1 MFATWI
7 LCLFLVL
14 IAPYLLIEAS
24 VLRTR
29 KCAQLGAPR
38 GYRSELARSSQ
49 TAWDYAQKLCGVRY
63 MVSGIVMALAAPAL
77 LFAAPIDTIGSLY
90 MFSVPRGYLDGF
102 VSWCK
107 QIIGLCLTAF
117 LQSTILIA
125 GLMVLKDHVLL
136 GLGLM
141 LAAGVIGGALLLFAL
156 ADRTARRADIWLS
169 GAIIGATVI
178 AAWYVSGHVGHVAEH
193 PETLDEL

>member
-49 TAWDYAQKLCGVRY
+49 TAWDYAQKLCSMRY
-63 MVSGIVMALAAPAL
+63 MLSGIVMAIAALA
-77 LFAAPIDTIGSLY
+77 I
-90 MFSVPRGYLDGF
+90 
-102 VSWCK
+102 
-107 QIIGLCLTAF
+107 
-117 LQSTILIA
+117 
-125 GLMVLKDHVLL
+125 
-136 GLGLM
+136 
-141 LAAGVIGGALLLFAL
+141 LFAL
-156 ADRTARRADIWLS
+156 PIETISSLYSLRLVVVLFEVV
-169 GAIIGATVI
+169 TVLCLM
-178 AAWYVSGHVGHVAEH
+178 ASVESSLRKHVASRQVA
-193 PETLDEL
+193 

>member
-49 TAWDYAQKLCGVRY
+49 TAWDYAQKLCSMRY
-63 MVSGIVMALAAPAL
+63 MLGGIVMAIAALA
-77 LFAAPIDTIGSLY
+77 I
-90 MFSVPRGYLDGF
+90 
-102 VSWCK
+102 
-107 QIIGLCLTAF
+107 
-117 LQSTILIA
+117 
-125 GLMVLKDHVLL
+125 
-136 GLGLM
+136 
-141 LAAGVIGGALLLFAL
+141 LFAL
-156 ADRTARRADIWLS
+156 PIETISSLYLFTLVVVLFEVVTVLCLMASVESSLRKHLSARQ
-169 GAIIGATVI
+169 
-178 AAWYVSGHVGHVAEH
+178 VA
-193 PETLDEL
+193 

>member
-49 TAWDYAQKLCGVRY
+49 TAWDYAQKLCSMRY
-63 MVSGIVMALAAPAL
+63 MLGGIVMAIAALA
-77 LFAAPIDTIGSLY
+77 I
-90 MFSVPRGYLDGF
+90 
-102 VSWCK
+102 
-107 QIIGLCLTAF
+107 
-117 LQSTILIA
+117 
-125 GLMVLKDHVLL
+125 
-136 GLGLM
+136 
-141 LAAGVIGGALLLFAL
+141 LFAL
-156 ADRTARRADIWLS
+156 PIETISSLYLFTLVVVLFEVV
-169 GAIIGATVI
+169 TVLCLM
-178 AAWYVSGHVGHVAEH
+178 ASVESSLRKHVASRQVA
-193 PETLDEL
+193 

>member
-49 TAWDYAQKLCGVRY
+49 TAWDYAQKLCSMRY
-63 MVSGIVMALAAPAL
+63 MLGGIVMAIAALA
-77 LFAAPIDTIGSLY
+77 I
-90 MFSVPRGYLDGF
+90 
-102 VSWCK
+102 
-107 QIIGLCLTAF
+107 
-117 LQSTILIA
+117 
-125 GLMVLKDHVLL
+125 
-136 GLGLM
+136 
-141 LAAGVIGGALLLFAL
+141 LFAL
-156 ADRTARRADIWLS
+156 PIETIASLYLFTLVVVLFEVVAVLCLMASVESSLRKHLSARQ
-169 GAIIGATVI
+169 
-178 AAWYVSGHVGHVAEH
+178 VA
-193 PETLDEL
+193 

>member
-49 TAWDYAQKLCGVRY
+49 TAWDYAQKLCSMRY
-63 MVSGIVMALAAPAL
+63 MLGGIVMAIAALA
-77 LFAAPIDTIGSLY
+77 I
-90 MFSVPRGYLDGF
+90 
-102 VSWCK
+102 
-107 QIIGLCLTAF
+107 
-117 LQSTILIA
+117 
-125 GLMVLKDHVLL
+125 
-136 GLGLM
+136 
-141 LAAGVIGGALLLFAL
+141 LFAL
-156 ADRTARRADIWLS
+156 PIETISSLYLFTLVVVLFEVVAVLCLMASVESSLRKHLSARQ
-169 GAIIGATVI
+169 
-178 AAWYVSGHVGHVAEH
+178 VA
-193 PETLDEL
+193 

>member
-49 TAWDYAQKLCGVRY
+49 TAWDYAQKLCSMRY
-63 MVSGIVMALAAPAL
+63 MLGGIVMAIAALA
-77 LFAAPIDTIGSLY
+77 I
-90 MFSVPRGYLDGF
+90 
-102 VSWCK
+102 
-107 QIIGLCLTAF
+107 
-117 LQSTILIA
+117 
-125 GLMVLKDHVLL
+125 
-136 GLGLM
+136 
-141 LAAGVIGGALLLFAL
+141 LFAL
-156 ADRTARRADIWLS
+156 PIETISSLYLFTLVVVLFEVV
-169 GAIIGATVI
+169 TVLCLV
-178 AAWYVSGHVGHVAEH
+178 ASVESSLRKHVASRQVA
-193 PETLDEL
+193 

>member
-49 TAWDYAQKLCGVRY
+49 TAWDYAQKLCSMRY
-63 MVSGIVMALAAPAL
+63 MLGGIVMAIAALA
-77 LFAAPIDTIGSLY
+77 I
-90 MFSVPRGYLDGF
+90 
-102 VSWCK
+102 
-107 QIIGLCLTAF
+107 
-117 LQSTILIA
+117 
-125 GLMVLKDHVLL
+125 
-136 GLGLM
+136 
-141 LAAGVIGGALLLFAL
+141 LFAL
-156 ADRTARRADIWLS
+156 PIETISSLYLFTLVVVLFEVVTVLCLMASVESSLRKHLSARQVAGLFLTPFSKQQQGVSFDRK
-169 GAIIGATVI
+169 
-178 AAWYVSGHVGHVAEH
+178 H
-193 PETLDEL
+193 PVVV

>member
-49 TAWDYAQKLCGVRY
+49 TAWDYAQKLCSMRY
-63 MVSGIVMALAAPAL
+63 MLGGIVMAIAALA
-77 LFAAPIDTIGSLY
+77 I
-90 MFSVPRGYLDGF
+90 
-102 VSWCK
+102 
-107 QIIGLCLTAF
+107 
-117 LQSTILIA
+117 
-125 GLMVLKDHVLL
+125 
-136 GLGLM
+136 
-141 LAAGVIGGALLLFAL
+141 LFAL
-156 ADRTARRADIWLS
+156 PIETIASLYLFTLVVVLFEVVTVLCLMASVESSLRKHLSARQ
-169 GAIIGATVI
+169 
-178 AAWYVSGHVGHVAEH
+178 VA
-193 PETLDEL
+193 

>member
-49 TAWDYAQKLCGVRY
+49 TAWDYAQKLCSMRY
-63 MVSGIVMALAAPAL
+63 MRGGIVMAIAALA
-77 LFAAPIDTIGSLY
+77 I
-90 MFSVPRGYLDGF
+90 
-102 VSWCK
+102 
-107 QIIGLCLTAF
+107 
-117 LQSTILIA
+117 
-125 GLMVLKDHVLL
+125 
-136 GLGLM
+136 
-141 LAAGVIGGALLLFAL
+141 LFAL
-156 ADRTARRADIWLS
+156 PIETISSLYLFTLVVVLFEVVTVLCLMASVESSLRKHLSARQ
-169 GAIIGATVI
+169 
-178 AAWYVSGHVGHVAEH
+178 VA
-193 PETLDEL
+193 